1 MLAAGRREPRRSEPE
16 CHGRAAGEALSP
28 ERRREPRG
36 DAEALAGDGRLGG
49 AGSGPGAPD
58 RFLNF
63 AAFAVE
69 VLSDGAYL
77 ITKEGII
84 VYVNDAAC
92 QMMGYT
98 REEMVG
104 MTMVQVNPTIDREL
118 WDAIWTVTER
128 EKKQTIETEHLT
140 KDGHRV
146 PLDVLADYRR
156 LRRRRVQLR
165 VHARH
170 HRAARDRATAPP
182 VPEDGGL
189 AVGGRR

>member
-1 MLAAGRREPRRSEPE
+1 MDAPQAKRSPLNDDGNPEATPRRLPTTGAS
-16 CHGRAAGEALSP
+16 A
-28 ERRREPRG
+28 ERDRV
-36 DAEALAGDGRLGG
+36 
-49 AGSGPGAPD
+49 PGAPD
-58 RFLNF
+58 RSLNF

-104 MTMVQVNPTIDREL
+104 MTMVQVDPTINREL

-140 KDGHRV
+140 KDGRRV
-146 PLDVLADYRR
+146 LLVVLAKCLEFDGAAHSCAFTRDITERRVIERR
-156 LRRRRVQLR
+156 LRQSQKMEASRS
-165 VHARH
+165 AGGAGY
-170 HRAARDRATAPP
+170 AASPCP
-182 VPEDGGL
+182 
-189 AVGGRR
+189 